1 MMRAEP
7 LLSVDRV
14 GNDEPGHPRSALRA
28 GYWEPCRSVQVD
40 ADANPQTRRSLLRR
54 ERTPIALVVG
64 SCALCLALV
73 VIESRLPTGHEPL
86 RLAVAALIGVLVTA
100 FHRRRAQEP
109 QAHVMQ
115 HAQILL
121 CVSGAMMMVLIDD
134 SLPRAFGIAG
144 AASII
149 RFRTPVDDPRD
160 AAVLFL
166 LMALGMASGLG
177 AFALAGAGTAMLCLF
192 LLSLDRF
199 ATSETRSLL
208 VELVA
213 AGSLFPADHVQGAF
227 ARHRVAVE
235 LREMSYGET
244 ATAKYLVTCASST
257 SLEALNAELMAGEP
271 GRLRAIAWEPARK
284 KQL

>member
-1 MMRAEP
+1 LFRRA
-7 LLSVDRV
+7 
-14 GNDEPGHPRSALRA
+14 
-28 GYWEPCRSVQVD
+28 
-40 ADANPQTRRSLLRR
+40 
-54 ERTPIALVVG
+54 RTPIGLVAG
-64 SCALCLALV
+64 GCALCLALV
-73 VIESRLPTGHEPL
+73 VAESRLPTRHEPL
-86 RLAVAALIGVLVTA
+86 RLAVAALIGSLVTA

-109 QAHVMQ
+109 QAQAMQ

-134 SLPRAFGIAG
+134 SLARAFGIAG

-149 RFRTPVDDPRD
+149 RFRTAVDDPRD

-199 ATSETRSLL
+199 ATEDTRSLL
-208 VELVA
+208 VELVSA
-213 AGSLFPADHVQGAF
+213 DSVFPADHVQRAF
-227 ARHRVAVE
+227 ARHGVAVE
-235 LREMSYGET
+235 LREMSYGEA
-244 ATAKYLVTCASST
+244 ATAKYLATCVSNT
-257 SLEALNAELMAGEP
+257 SLDTLNAELMAQP